1 MAAPTLS
8 AEHVAAAFDAPTAA
22 YLGSGTFGETW
33 KVECELDGER
43 AEYAV
48 KLLRPEYFRV
58 HLVAREV
65 NGLLEFDDPGIVK
78 LHSVREV
85 EIAGTAHTALLCE
98 YIAGGDVITNL
109 RSHAPSHSEAIAF
122 ARSLMAA
129 VAVVHGADRVHRDL
143 KLENIILRDGDW
155 AHPVLID
162 FGLSKGAGDATQTLY
177 PSLVGSRPFMSPEQ
191 LAGERAR
198 KQSDLWACGVII
210 YFVLAMRHPFIDDFR
225 GLSEDDIADLVAGPP
240 RPLPDETPSALADV
254 VLRLLSEEPFARGTA
269 KRAAKDIRKAS
280 K

>member
-8 AEHVAAAFDAPTAA
+8 AEDVAEAFDAPTAV

-33 KVECELDGER
+33 KVECELEGER
-43 AEYAV
+43 ADFAV
-48 KLLRPEYFRV
+48 KLLRPEYFRA

-65 NGLLEFDDPGIVK
+65 NGLREFDDPGIVK
-78 LHSVREV
+78 LRTVREV
-85 EIAGTAHTALLCE
+85 EIGETVHTALLCE
-98 YIAGGDVITNL
+98 YIAGGDVSANL
-109 RSHAPSHSEAIAF
+109 RSRVPSHAEVVAF
-122 ARSLMAA
+122 ARALMAA

-155 AHPVLID
+155 ARPVLID
-162 FGLSKGAGDATQTLY
+162 FGLSKGAGDATQTAY
-177 PSLVGSRPFMSPEQ
+177 PALVGSRPFMSPEQ

-240 RPLPDETPSALADV
+240 RPLPKESPAALADV
-254 VLRLLSEEPFARGTA
+254 VYRLLSEEPFARGTA
-269 KRAAKDIRKAS
+269 KRAAKDIRKAL